1 MTTIINTHD
10 MNSVIE
16 IGESVVFISKG
27 EVAWKGTNKEIL
39 DSGNEKLN
47 DFIFAN
53 KLYAQMRNERDEREA
68 LKS

>member
-16 IGESVVFISKG
+16 IGESVLFLHKG
-27 EVAWKGTNKEIL
+27 EKCWEGSKNNIL
-39 DSGNEKLN
+39 HSGNKTLN

-53 KLYAQMRNERDEREA
+53 KLYATLKNESHDEG
-68 LKS
+68 

>member
-16 IGESVVFISKG
+16 IGDSVMFIHKG
-27 EVAWKGTNKEIL
+27 EKCWHGSKNTIL
-39 DSGNEKLN
+39 DSGNSILD

-53 KLYAQMRNERDEREA
+53 KLYAQMKKGNNR
-68 LKS
+68 

>member
-16 IGESVVFISKG
+16 IGELVLFISKG
-27 EVAWKGTNKEIL
+27 EKAWVGNNKEIL
-39 DSGNEKLN
+39 HSSNHVLN

-53 KLYAQMRNERDEREA
+53 KLYAQMRRDVEEG
-68 LKS
+68 